1 MLLFF
6 EIQKQAGGFQSWI
19 NLFLPR
25 RANTLRG
32 SFLYGGIFLEK
43 AVLRGPERDISYK
56 NSPWNRNKRQKKY
69 TGAKSTK
76 LFGKIIDFLKNPC
89 IIKWGCNRGTYA
101 LMPLKMP
108 VDGVFWLA
116 WEWEQALSATTD
128 FSPKLPKDARRVY
141 CGRKT
146 MAKRLKTVRFS
157 YSGDGKNEDKG

>member
-1 MLLFF
+1 MLLFL
-6 EIQKQAGGFQSWI
+6 EIQKQAGGFQSWT

-56 NSPWNRNKRQKKY
+56 NNPWNRNKRQKKY
-69 TGAKSTK
+69 TGAKLTK

-108 VDGVFWLA
+108 VDGVFGWLGN
-116 WEWEQALSATTD
+116 ESKRFRQ
-128 FSPKLPKDARRVY
+128 RRIFRRN
-141 CGRKT
+141 CQR
-146 MAKRLKTVRFS
+146 AH
-157 YSGDGKNEDKG
+157 DGCTAVGK